1 MLLTS
6 NCALRVKAD
15 DATVEVVRGKH
26 NLENVWEECSERERQ
41 QAMELEE
48 KKSMRDKKMFCKQA
62 NKFQKKAEV
71 ARKGEVTDIATS
83 D

>member
-26 NLENVWEECSERERQ
+26 NLENVWEECSERERE
-41 QAMELEE
+41 QARELEE
-48 KKSMRDKKMFCKQA
+48 KKSMRDKKMFCK
-62 NKFQKKAEV
+62 FQKKAEE
-71 ARKGEVTDIATS
+71 ARKG
-83 D
+83 